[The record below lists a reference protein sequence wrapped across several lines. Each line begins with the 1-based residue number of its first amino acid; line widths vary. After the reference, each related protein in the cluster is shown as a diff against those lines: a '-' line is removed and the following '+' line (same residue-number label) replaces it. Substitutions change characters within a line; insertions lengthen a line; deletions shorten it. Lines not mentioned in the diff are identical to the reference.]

1 MDDWKIVELFWQRD
15 ERAVGETSA
24 KYGGLCLGIATRL
37 LADSRDASEC
47 LNETLYQAWSRIP
60 PQRPEKLGPWL
71 GRVTRNIS
79 VSLWRKNHRQKR
91 YSGLEQALGEL
102 EDCIPSPENLEQK
115 VESAELGEAISWWL
129 GSLAKEERILF
140 VRRYWYGI
148 PLRELAEERGIPQKQ
163 LAQKMYRLR
172 QKLKTFLEKEDGHY
186 ENCGQLRS
194 V

>member
-1 MDDWKIVELFWQRD
+1 M
-15 ERAVGETSA
+15 
-24 KYGGLCLGIATRL
+24 
-37 LADSRDASEC
+37 
-47 LNETLYQAWSRIP
+47 
-60 PQRPEKLGPWL
+60 
-71 GRVTRNIS
+71 
-79 VSLWRKNHRQKR
+79 
-91 YSGLEQALGEL
+91 
-102 EDCIPSPENLEQK
+102 
-115 VESAELGEAISWWL
+115 ESAELGEAISWWL